1 MPVAMSSDS
10 VKLYS
15 AIYVALLFAAALN
28 FVLFEVDIVD
38 FTYQQAFAGTMVISV
53 VKTGFIVAY
62 FQHLRWENRSLTYL
76 MGLAFALTML
86 LMAAAAYS
94 IS

>member
-1 MPVAMSSDS
+1 
-10 VKLYS
+10 
-15 AIYVALLFAAALN
+15 
-28 FVLFEVDIVD
+28 
-38 FTYQQAFAGTMVISV
+38 MVISV

>member
-1 MPVAMSSDS
+1 MAHDS

-15 AIYVALLFAAALN
+15 AIYVALLVAATLN
-28 FVLFEVDIVD
+28 FALFETSFIE
-38 FTYQQAFAGTMVISV
+38 FSYTTAIAGTLVIAT
-53 VKTGFIVAY
+53 VKTLLIVAY

-76 MGLAFALTML
+76 MGLALALTML
-86 LMAAAAYS
+86 LMAAATYS

>member
-1 MPVAMSSDS
+1 MAHDS

-15 AIYVALLFAAALN
+15 AIYVALLVAATLN
-28 FVLFEVDIVD
+28 FALFETSFIE
-38 FTYQQAFAGTMVISV
+38 FSYTMAIAGTLVIAT
-53 VKTGFIVAY
+53 VKTLLIVAY

-76 MGLAFALTML
+76 MGLALALTML
-86 LMAAAAYS
+86 LMAAATYS

>member
-1 MPVAMSSDS
+1 MASDS

-15 AIYVALLFAAALN
+15 AIYLALLLAAVIN
-28 FVLFEVDIVD
+28 FVLFEVEFFE
-38 FTYQQAFAGTMVISV
+38 FTYQQAFAGTMALSV
-53 VKTGFIVAY
+53 VKTGLIIAY
-62 FQHLRWENRSLTYL
+62 FQQENRSLTYL
-76 MGLAFALTML
+76 LGLAFALTML

>member
-1 MPVAMSSDS
+1 MAHDS

-15 AIYVALLFAAALN
+15 AIYVALLAAATLN
-28 FVLFEVDIVD
+28 FLLFESTFVE
-38 FTYQQAFAGTMVISV
+38 FTYAQAVGGTLLIATI
-53 VKTGFIVAY
+53 KTLLIVAY

-76 MGLAFALTML
+76 MGIALALTML
-86 LMAAAAYS
+86 LMAAATYS

>member
-1 MPVAMSSDS
+1 MAHDS

-15 AIYVALLFAAALN
+15 AIYVALLVAATLN
-28 FVLFEVDIVD
+28 FLLFESSFVE
-38 FTYQQAFAGTMVISV
+38 FTYMQAVAGTLVIAT
-53 VKTGFIVAY
+53 VKTLLIVTY

-76 MGLAFALTML
+76 MGIALALTML
-86 LMAAAAYS
+86 LMAAATYS

>member
-1 MPVAMSSDS
+1 MASDS

-15 AIYVALLFAAALN
+15 AIYLALLLAAVIN
-28 FVLFEVDIVD
+28 FVLFEVEFFE
-38 FTYQQAFAGTMVISV
+38 FTYQQAFAGTMAL
-53 VKTGFIVAY
+53 TGLIIAY

-76 MGLAFALTML
+76 LGLAFALTML

>member
-1 MPVAMSSDS
+1 
-10 VKLYS
+10 
-15 AIYVALLFAAALN
+15 
-28 FVLFEVDIVD
+28 
-38 FTYQQAFAGTMVISV
+38 MVISV

-62 FQHLRWENRSLTYL
+62 FHTCVGDRSLTYL

>member
-1 MPVAMSSDS
+1 MSSDS

-15 AIYVALLFAAALN
+15 AIYVALLLAAILN
-28 FVLFEVDIVD
+28 FVLFEVELFG
-38 FTYQQAFAGTMVISV
+38 FTYWEAFAGTMLLSVI
-53 VKTGFIVAY
+53 KTVLIVAY
-62 FQHLRWENRSLTYL
+62 FQHLRWENPSLTYL
-76 MGLAFALTML
+76 MGLALALTML

>member
-1 MPVAMSSDS
+1 MAHDS

-15 AIYVALLFAAALN
+15 AIYVALLVAATLN
-28 FVLFEVDIVD
+28 FALFETSFIE
-38 FTYQQAFAGTMVISV
+38 FTYAQAIVGTLVIAT
-53 VKTGFIVAY
+53 VKTLLIVAY

-76 MGLAFALTML
+76 MGLALALTML
-86 LMAAAAYS
+86 LMAAATYS

>member
-1 MPVAMSSDS
+1 MAHDS

-15 AIYVALLFAAALN
+15 AIYVALLVAATMNFA
-28 FVLFEVDIVD
+28 LFETSFIE
-38 FTYQQAFAGTMVISV
+38 FTYAQAIVGTLVIAT
-53 VKTGFIVAY
+53 VKTLLIVAY

-76 MGLAFALTML
+76 MGLALALTML
-86 LMAAAAYS
+86 LMAAATYS

>member
-1 MPVAMSSDS
+1 MAHDS

-15 AIYVALLFAAALN
+15 AIYVALLVAATLN
-28 FVLFEVDIVD
+28 FALFETSFIE
-38 FTYQQAFAGTMVISV
+38 FTYTQAIVGTLAIAT
-53 VKTGFIVAY
+53 VKTLLIVAY

-76 MGLAFALTML
+76 MGLALALTML
-86 LMAAAAYS
+86 LMAAATYS